1 MIKLAN
7 NGTDNSAG
15 YKSKISDLNNQR
27 IKNIDIFNFMHYS
40 HGFNPSYIHSLY
52 HRHYLQNPH

>member
-15 YKSKISDLNNQR
+15 YKSKISDLN
-27 IKNIDIFNFMHYS
+27 IPLTLIGYKEYF
-40 HGFNPSYIHSLY
+40 
-52 HRHYLQNPH
+52 